1 MAEKSC
7 GNCKHCRSLIPVHEN
22 APSQWVCDELYGEDR
37 SVNVSPPYDE
47 ACEKWEE
54 EIENGN

>member
-7 GNCKHCRSLIPVHEN
+7 GNCKHCRKMIPMREGLESL
-22 APSQWVCDELYGEDR
+22 WVCEEYYGDEMA
-37 SVNVSPPYDE
+37 VNVSPPYDE

-54 EIENGN
+54 MESK